1 MAILRYEERVRIERA
16 NGLRKPDQCVE
27 GGCGCSVY
35 GGDEAYKG
43 KSFSDIAATPLRQNA
58 VCPHPKMVV
67 PVTGAF
73 VVEEPVKVFKPEY
86 KDPAYQ
92 LVDGNPCDGRL
103 IGVVETISDSDRSTV
118 TVKQAH
124 TVVTHDVKVEDT
136 AFDEPNER
144 PVVTSTIKADAEA
157 TQPVAVNG
165 TEAEEVPLSEVSD
178 GENSGRKP
186 RGKKAEKAD
195 KADKAEKPV
204 EKPAV
209 ETPAAPAPAE
219 GTPAE
224 GVASTN
230 NQRDGDHL

>member
-1 MAILRYEERVRIERA
+1 MVILRYEERVRIERA

-35 GGDEAYKG
+35 GSDEAYKG

-124 TVVTHDVKVEDT
+124 TVITHDVKVEDT

-186 RGKKAEKAD
+186 RGKKAD
-195 KADKAEKPV
+195 KKPAAAEAAEKPAD
-204 EKPAV
+204 KPVA
-209 ETPAAPAPAE
+209 ESPAAPAPAE
-219 GTPAE
+219 GTD
-224 GVASTN
+224 GLNTQTN
-230 NQRDGDHL
+230 GDHL

>member
-43 KSFSDIAATPLRQNA
+43 KSFSDIATTPLRQNA

-86 KDPAYQ
+86 REPAYQ
-92 LVDGNPCDGRL
+92 LVDANPCDGRV
-103 IGVVETISDSDRSTV
+103 IGVVETISDSDHSTA

-124 TVVTHDVKVEDT
+124 TVVTHSAVVEDT
-136 AFDEPNER
+136 AFDSPNER
-144 PVVTSTIKADAEA
+144 NVVRATIKADAEV
-157 TQPVAVNG
+157 TQPVAVNA
-165 TEAEEVPLSEVSD
+165 TKADEVELSEVSD

-186 RGKKAEKAD
+186 RSKKAD
-195 KADKAEKPV
+195 K
-204 EKPAV
+204 KPAV
-209 ETPAAPAPAE
+209 GETSAENTPAVAGVSGEASDARAE
-219 GTPAE
+219 GNGP
-224 GVASTN
+224 
-230 NQRDGDHL
+230 Q

>member
-35 GGDEAYKG
+35 GSDEAYKG
-43 KSFSDIAATPLRQNA
+43 KSFSDIASTPLRQNA

-103 IGVVETISDSDRSTV
+103 VSVVETISDSDRSTV

-124 TVVTHDVKVEDT
+124 TVTTHDVKVEDT

-186 RGKKAEKAD
+186 RGKKAD
-195 KADKAEKPV
+195 KKPAAAEAAEKPAD
-204 EKPAV
+204 KPVA

-219 GTPAE
+219 GNDAV
-224 GVASTN
+224 G
-230 NQRDGDHL
+230 NQGNGDHL

>member
-1 MAILRYEERVRIERA
+1 MAILSYEERVRIERA

-35 GGDEAYKG
+35 GSDEAYKG

-124 TVVTHDVKVEDT
+124 TVITHDVKVEDT

-186 RGKKAEKAD
+186 RGKKAD
-195 KADKAEKPV
+195 KKPAAAEAAEKPAD
-204 EKPAV
+204 KPVA

-219 GTPAE
+219 GNDAV
-224 GVASTN
+224 G
-230 NQRDGDHL
+230 NQGNGDHL

>member
-35 GGDEAYKG
+35 GSDEAYKG

-103 IGVVETISDSDRSTV
+103 VGVVETISDSDRSTV

-124 TVVTHDVKVEDT
+124 TVITHDVKVEDT

-144 PVVTSTIKADAEA
+144 PVVTSTIKADAGA

-186 RGKKAEKAD
+186 RGKKAD
-195 KADKAEKPV
+195 KKPAAAEAAEKPAD
-204 EKPAV
+204 KPVA

-219 GTPAE
+219 GNDAV
-224 GVASTN
+224 G
-230 NQRDGDHL
+230 NQGNGDHL

>member
-35 GGDEAYKG
+35 GSDEAYKG

-67 PVTGAF
+67 PITGAF

-103 IGVVETISDSDRSTV
+103 VGVVETISDSDRSTV

-124 TVVTHDVKVEDT
+124 TVITHDVKVEDT

-186 RGKKAEKAD
+186 RGKKAD
-195 KADKAEKPV
+195 KKPAAAEAAEKPAD
-204 EKPAV
+204 KPVA

-219 GTPAE
+219 GNDAV
-224 GVASTN
+224 G
-230 NQRDGDHL
+230 NQGNGDHL

>member
-1 MAILRYEERVRIERA
+1 MAILRYEERVRTERA

-35 GGDEAYKG
+35 GSDEAYKG

-103 IGVVETISDSDRSTV
+103 VGVVETISDSDRSTV

-186 RGKKAEKAD
+186 RGKKAD
-195 KADKAEKPV
+195 KKPAAAEAAEKPAD
-204 EKPAV
+204 KPVA

-219 GTPAE
+219 GNDAV
-224 GVASTN
+224 GN
-230 NQRDGDHL
+230 

>member
-27 GGCGCSVY
+27 GGY

-43 KSFSDIAATPLRQNA
+43 KSFSDIASTPLRQNA

-103 IGVVETISDSDRSTV
+103 ISVVETISDSDRSTV

-186 RGKKAEKAD
+186 RGKKADKAD
-195 KADKAEKPV
+195 KADKTEKPT
-204 EKPAV
+204 EKPTEV
-209 ETPAAPAPAE
+209 TPVVPE
-219 GTPAE
+219 GTPAVTGE
-224 GVASTN
+224 VGAPAG
-230 NQRDGDHL
+230 DGHL

>member
-35 GGDEAYKG
+35 GSDEAYKG
-43 KSFSDIAATPLRQNA
+43 KSFSDIASTPLRQNA

-103 IGVVETISDSDRSTV
+103 VGVVETISDSDRSTV

-124 TVVTHDVKVEDT
+124 TVITHDVKVEDT

-144 PVVTSTIKADAEA
+144 PVVTSTIKADAKA

-186 RGKKAEKAD
+186 RGKKAD
-195 KADKAEKPV
+195 KKPAAAEAAEKPAD
-204 EKPAV
+204 KPVA

-219 GTPAE
+219 GNDAV
-224 GVASTN
+224 G
-230 NQRDGDHL
+230 NQGNGDHL

>member
-35 GGDEAYKG
+35 GSDEAYKG

-103 IGVVETISDSDRSTV
+103 VGVVETISDSDRSTV

-186 RGKKAEKAD
+186 RGKKADKKPAAAEAAD
-195 KADKAEKPV
+195 KPV
-204 EKPAV
+204 EKPAA

-219 GTPAE
+219 GNDAV
-224 GVASTN
+224 G
-230 NQRDGDHL
+230 NQGNGDHL

>member
-35 GGDEAYKG
+35 GSDEAYKG

-103 IGVVETISDSDRSTV
+103 VGVVETISDSDRSTV

-186 RGKKAEKAD
+186 RGKKAD
-195 KADKAEKPV
+195 KKPAAAEAAEKPAD
-204 EKPAV
+204 KPVA

-219 GTPAE
+219 GNDAV
-224 GVASTN
+224 G
-230 NQRDGDHL
+230 NQGNGDHL

>member
-35 GGDEAYKG
+35 GSDEAYKG

-103 IGVVETISDSDRSTV
+103 VGVVETISDSDRSTV

-157 TQPVAVNG
+157 TQPVAVNS

-186 RGKKAEKAD
+186 RGKKAD
-195 KADKAEKPV
+195 KKPAAAEAAEKPAD
-204 EKPAV
+204 KPVA
-209 ETPAAPAPAE
+209 ETPATPAPAE
-219 GTPAE
+219 GNDAV
-224 GVASTN
+224 G
-230 NQRDGDHL
+230 NQGNGDHL

>member
-35 GGDEAYKG
+35 GSDEAYKG

-195 KADKAEKPV
+195 KADKAEKPAD
-204 EKPAV
+204 KPAAT

-219 GTPAE
+219 G
-224 GVASTN
+224 VASTN
-230 NQRDGDHL
+230 NQIDGDHL

>member
-35 GGDEAYKG
+35 GSDEAYKG
-43 KSFSDIAATPLRQNA
+43 KSFSDIASTPLRQNA

-103 IGVVETISDSDRSTV
+103 VGVVETISDSDRSTV

-124 TVVTHDVKVEDT
+124 TVITHDVKVEDT

-186 RGKKAEKAD
+186 RGKKAD
-195 KADKAEKPV
+195 KKPAAAEAAEKPAD
-204 EKPAV
+204 KPVA
-209 ETPAAPAPAE
+209 ETPATPAPAE
-219 GTPAE
+219 GNDAV
-224 GVASTN
+224 G
-230 NQRDGDHL
+230 NQGNGDHL

>member
-27 GGCGCSVY
+27 GECGCSVY

-86 KDPAYQ
+86 KEPAYQ
-92 LVDGNPCDGRL
+92 LVDANPCDGRV
-103 IGVVETISDSDRSTV
+103 IGVVETISDSDHSTA

-124 TVVTHDVKVEDT
+124 TVVTHSAVVEDT
-136 AFDEPNER
+136 AFDSPNER
-144 PVVTSTIKADAEA
+144 NVVRATIKADAEV
-157 TQPVAVNG
+157 TQPVAVNA
-165 TEAEEVPLSEVSD
+165 TKADEVELSEVSD

-186 RGKKAEKAD
+186 RGKKAD
-195 KADKAEKPV
+195 K
-204 EKPAV
+204 KPAA
-209 ETPAAPAPAE
+209 ENTPAVSGVSGEASDARAE
-219 GTPAE
+219 GNSP
-224 GVASTN
+224 
-230 NQRDGDHL
+230 Q

>member
-35 GGDEAYKG
+35 GSDEAYKG

-103 IGVVETISDSDRSTV
+103 VGVVETISDSDRSTV

-124 TVVTHDVKVEDT
+124 TVITHDVKVEDT

-186 RGKKAEKAD
+186 RGGKKAEKAD
-195 KADKAEKPV
+195 KEDKADKPAEKP
-204 EKPAV
+204 
-209 ETPAAPAPAE
+209 ETPAVPAPAE
-219 GTPAE
+219 GTD
-224 GVASTN
+224 GTN
-230 NQRDGDHL
+230 NQVDGDHL

>member
-27 GGCGCSVY
+27 GECGCSVY

-43 KSFSDIAATPLRQNA
+43 KSFSDIATTPLRQNA

-86 KDPAYQ
+86 KEPAYQ
-92 LVDGNPCDGRL
+92 LVDANPCDGRV
-103 IGVVETISDSDRSTV
+103 IGVVETISDSDHSTA

-124 TVVTHDVKVEDT
+124 TVVTHSTVVEDT
-136 AFDEPNER
+136 AFDSPNER
-144 PVVTSTIKADAEA
+144 NVVRATIKADAEV
-157 TQPVAVNG
+157 TQPVAVNA
-165 TEAEEVPLSEVSD
+165 TKADEVELSEVSD

-186 RGKKAEKAD
+186 RGKKAD
-195 KADKAEKPV
+195 K
-204 EKPAV
+204 KPAA
-209 ETPAAPAPAE
+209 ETSSAENTPAVSGVSGEASDARAE
-219 GTPAE
+219 GNGP
-224 GVASTN
+224 
-230 NQRDGDHL
+230 Q

>member
-1 MAILRYEERVRIERA
+1 MAILCYEERVRIERA

-35 GGDEAYKG
+35 GSDEAYKG

-103 IGVVETISDSDRSTV
+103 VGVVETISDSDRSTV

-186 RGKKAEKAD
+186 RGGKKAEKAD
-195 KADKAEKPV
+195 KEDKADKPAEKP
-204 EKPAV
+204 
-209 ETPAAPAPAE
+209 ETPAVPAPAE
-219 GTPAE
+219 GTD
-224 GVASTN
+224 GTN
-230 NQRDGDHL
+230 NQVDGDHL

>member
-35 GGDEAYKG
+35 GSDEAYKG
-43 KSFSDIAATPLRQNA
+43 KSFSDIASTPLRQNA

-103 IGVVETISDSDRSTV
+103 VGVVETISDSDRSTV

-186 RGKKAEKAD
+186 RGKKAD
-195 KADKAEKPV
+195 KKPAAAEAAEKPAD
-204 EKPAV
+204 KPVA

-219 GTPAE
+219 GNDAV
-224 GVASTN
+224 G
-230 NQRDGDHL
+230 NQGNGDHL

>member
-35 GGDEAYKG
+35 GSDEAYKG
-43 KSFSDIAATPLRQNA
+43 KSFSDIASTPLRQNA

-186 RGKKAEKAD
+186 RGKKAD
-195 KADKAEKPV
+195 KKPAAVEAAEKPAD
-204 EKPAV
+204 KPVA

-219 GTPAE
+219 GNDAV
-224 GVASTN
+224 G
-230 NQRDGDHL
+230 NQGNGNHL

>member
-16 NGLRKPDQCVE
+16 SGLRKPDQCVE

-35 GGDEAYKG
+35 GSDEAYKG
-43 KSFSDIAATPLRQNA
+43 KSFSDIASTPLRQNA

-103 IGVVETISDSDRSTV
+103 VGVVETISDSDRSTV

-124 TVVTHDVKVEDT
+124 TVITHDVKVEDT

-186 RGKKAEKAD
+186 RGKKAD
-195 KADKAEKPV
+195 KKPAAAEAAEKPAD
-204 EKPAV
+204 KPVA

-219 GTPAE
+219 GNDAV
-224 GVASTN
+224 G
-230 NQRDGDHL
+230 NQGNGDHL

>member
-27 GGCGCSVY
+27 GGCSCSVY
-35 GGDEAYKG
+35 GSDEAYKG
-43 KSFSDIAATPLRQNA
+43 KSFSDIASTPLRQNA

-92 LVDGNPCDGRL
+92 LVDSNPCDGRL
-103 IGVVETISDSDRSTV
+103 VGVVETISDSDRSTV

-124 TVVTHDVKVEDT
+124 TVITHDVKVEDT

-186 RGKKAEKAD
+186 RGKKAD
-195 KADKAEKPV
+195 KKPAAAEAAEKPAD
-204 EKPAV
+204 KPVA

-219 GTPAE
+219 GNDAV
-224 GVASTN
+224 G
-230 NQRDGDHL
+230 NQGNGDHL

>member
-35 GGDEAYKG
+35 GSDEAYKG

-124 TVVTHDVKVEDT
+124 TVITHDVKVEDT

-186 RGKKAEKAD
+186 RGKKAD
-195 KADKAEKPV
+195 KKPAAAEAAEKPAD
-204 EKPAV
+204 KPVA
-209 ETPAAPAPAE
+209 ETPAAPVPAE
-219 GTPAE
+219 GNDAV
-224 GVASTN
+224 G
-230 NQRDGDHL
+230 NQGNGDHL

>member
-35 GGDEAYKG
+35 GSDEAYKG
-43 KSFSDIAATPLRQNA
+43 KSFSDIASTPLRQNA

-103 IGVVETISDSDRSTV
+103 VGVVETISDSDRSTV

-124 TVVTHDVKVEDT
+124 TVITHDVKVEDT

-186 RGKKAEKAD
+186 RGKKAD
-195 KADKAEKPV
+195 KKPAAAEAAEKPAD
-204 EKPAV
+204 KPVA

-219 GTPAE
+219 GNDAV
-224 GVASTN
+224 G
-230 NQRDGDHL
+230 NQGNDDHL

>member
-1 MAILRYEERVRIERA
+1 MAILHYEERVRIERA

-86 KDPAYQ
+86 KEPAYQ
-92 LVDGNPCDGRL
+92 LVDANPCDGRV
-103 IGVVETISDSDRSTV
+103 IGVVETISDSDHSTA

-124 TVVTHDVKVEDT
+124 TVVTHSAVVEDT
-136 AFDEPNER
+136 AFDSPNER
-144 PVVTSTIKADAEA
+144 NVVRATIKADAEV
-157 TQPVAVNG
+157 TQPVAVNA
-165 TEAEEVPLSEVSD
+165 TKADEVELSEVSD

-186 RGKKAEKAD
+186 RGKKAD
-195 KADKAEKPV
+195 K
-204 EKPAV
+204 KPAA
-209 ETPAAPAPAE
+209 EASAENTPAVSGVSGEASDARAE
-219 GTPAE
+219 GNDP
-224 GVASTN
+224 
-230 NQRDGDHL
+230 Q

>member
-35 GGDEAYKG
+35 GSDEAYKG

-186 RGKKAEKAD
+186 RGKKAD
-195 KADKAEKPV
+195 KKPAAAEAT
-204 EKPAV
+204 EKPADKPV
-209 ETPAAPAPAE
+209 AETPAAPAPAE
-219 GTPAE
+219 GNDAV
-224 GVASTN
+224 G
-230 NQRDGDHL
+230 NQGNGDHL

>member
-35 GGDEAYKG
+35 GSDEAYKG
-43 KSFSDIAATPLRQNA
+43 KSFSDIASTPLRQNA

-186 RGKKAEKAD
+186 RGKKAD
-195 KADKAEKPV
+195 KKPAAAEAAEKPAD
-204 EKPAV
+204 KPVA

-219 GTPAE
+219 GNDAV
-224 GVASTN
+224 G
-230 NQRDGDHL
+230 NQGNGDHL

>member
-35 GGDEAYKG
+35 GSDEAYKG

-157 TQPVAVNG
+157 TQPVAVNA

-186 RGKKAEKAD
+186 RGKKAD
-195 KADKAEKPV
+195 KKPAAAEAAEKPAD
-204 EKPAV
+204 KPVA

-219 GTPAE
+219 GNDAV
-224 GVASTN
+224 G
-230 NQRDGDHL
+230 NQGNGDHL

>member
-35 GGDEAYKG
+35 GSDEAYKG

-86 KDPAYQ
+86 KDPTYQ

-103 IGVVETISDSDRSTV
+103 VGVVETISDSDRSTV

-186 RGKKAEKAD
+186 RGKKAD
-195 KADKAEKPV
+195 KKPAAAEAAEKPAD
-204 EKPAV
+204 KPVA
-209 ETPAAPAPAE
+209 ETPAVPAPAE
-219 GTPAE
+219 GNDAV
-224 GVASTN
+224 G
-230 NQRDGDHL
+230 NQGNGDHL

>member
-35 GGDEAYKG
+35 GSDEAYKG

-103 IGVVETISDSDRSTV
+103 VGVVETISDSDRSTV

-186 RGKKAEKAD
+186 RGKKAD
-195 KADKAEKPV
+195 KKPVAAEAAEKPAD
-204 EKPAV
+204 KPVA

-219 GTPAE
+219 GNDAV
-224 GVASTN
+224 G
-230 NQRDGDHL
+230 NQGNGNHL

>member
-1 MAILRYEERVRIERA
+1 MAILRYEDRVRIERA

-35 GGDEAYKG
+35 GSDEAYKG

-124 TVVTHDVKVEDT
+124 TVITHDVKVEDT

-186 RGKKAEKAD
+186 RGKKAD
-195 KADKAEKPV
+195 KKPAAAEAAEKPAD
-204 EKPAV
+204 KPVA

-219 GTPAE
+219 GNDAV
-224 GVASTN
+224 G
-230 NQRDGDHL
+230 NQGNGDHL

>member
-35 GGDEAYKG
+35 GSDEAYKG

-103 IGVVETISDSDRSTV
+103 VGVVETISDSDRSTV

-124 TVVTHDVKVEDT
+124 TVITHDVKVEDT

-186 RGKKAEKAD
+186 RGKKAD
-195 KADKAEKPV
+195 KKPAAAEAAEKPAD
-204 EKPAV
+204 KPVA

-219 GTPAE
+219 GNDAV
-224 GVASTN
+224 G
-230 NQRDGDHL
+230 NQENDDHL

>member
-35 GGDEAYKG
+35 GSDEAYKG

-103 IGVVETISDSDRSTV
+103 VSVVETISDSDRSTV

-124 TVVTHDVKVEDT
+124 TVITHDVKVEDT

-186 RGKKAEKAD
+186 RGKKAD
-195 KADKAEKPV
+195 KKPAAAEAAEKPAD
-204 EKPAV
+204 KPVA

-219 GTPAE
+219 GNDAV
-224 GVASTN
+224 G
-230 NQRDGDHL
+230 NQGNGDHL

>member
-1 MAILRYEERVRIERA
+1 MAILRYEERVCIERA

-35 GGDEAYKG
+35 GSDEAYKG

-58 VCPHPKMVV
+58 VCPHPKIVV

-124 TVVTHDVKVEDT
+124 TVITHDVKVEDT

-186 RGKKAEKAD
+186 RGKKAD
-195 KADKAEKPV
+195 KKPAAAEAAEKPAD
-204 EKPAV
+204 KPVA
-209 ETPAAPAPAE
+209 ESPAAPAPAE
-219 GTPAE
+219 GTD
-224 GVASTN
+224 GLNTQTN
-230 NQRDGDHL
+230 GDHL

>member
-35 GGDEAYKG
+35 GGDDAYKG
-43 KSFSDIAATPLRQNA
+43 KSFSDIASTPLRQNA

-195 KADKAEKPV
+195 KADKTEKPV

>member
-35 GGDEAYKG
+35 GSDEAYKG

-103 IGVVETISDSDRSTV
+103 VGVVETISDSDRSTV

-124 TVVTHDVKVEDT
+124 TVITHDVKVEDT

-186 RGKKAEKAD
+186 RGKKAD
-195 KADKAEKPV
+195 KKPAAAEAAEKPAD
-204 EKPAV
+204 KPVA

-219 GTPAE
+219 GNDVV
-224 GVASTN
+224 G
-230 NQRDGDHL
+230 NQGNGDHL

>member
-35 GGDEAYKG
+35 GSDEAYKG

-103 IGVVETISDSDRSTV
+103 VGVVETISDSDRSTV

-124 TVVTHDVKVEDT
+124 TVITHDVKVEDT

-186 RGKKAEKAD
+186 RGKKAD
-195 KADKAEKPV
+195 KKPAAAEAAEKPAD
-204 EKPAV
+204 KPVA
-209 ETPAAPAPAE
+209 ETPVAPAPAE
-219 GTPAE
+219 GNDAV
-224 GVASTN
+224 G
-230 NQRDGDHL
+230 NQGNGDHL

>member
-35 GGDEAYKG
+35 GSDEAYKG

-103 IGVVETISDSDRSTV
+103 VGVVETISDSDRSTV

-186 RGKKAEKAD
+186 RGGKKAEKAD
-195 KADKAEKPV
+195 KEDKAGKPAEKP
-204 EKPAV
+204 
-209 ETPAAPAPAE
+209 ETPAVPAPAE
-219 GTPAE
+219 GTD
-224 GVASTN
+224 GTN
-230 NQRDGDHL
+230 NQVDGDHL

>member
-1 MAILRYEERVRIERA
+1 MAILCYEERVRIERA

-35 GGDEAYKG
+35 GSDEAYKG

-124 TVVTHDVKVEDT
+124 TVITHDVKVEDT

-186 RGKKAEKAD
+186 RGKKAD
-195 KADKAEKPV
+195 KKPAAAEAAEKPAD
-204 EKPAV
+204 KPVA
-209 ETPAAPAPAE
+209 ESPAAPAPAE
-219 GTPAE
+219 GTD
-224 GVASTN
+224 GLNTQTN
-230 NQRDGDHL
+230 GDHL